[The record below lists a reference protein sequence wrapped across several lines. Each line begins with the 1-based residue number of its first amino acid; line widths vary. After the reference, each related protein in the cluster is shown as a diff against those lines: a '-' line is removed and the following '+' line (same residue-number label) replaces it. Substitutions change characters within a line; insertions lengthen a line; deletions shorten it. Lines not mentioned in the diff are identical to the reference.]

1 MIMQKH
7 HIKGGVESDKLSDEE
22 KQKLIK
28 IKEGLNIIELKKN
41 VEKALNDV
49 LQYVRKP
56 N

>member
-41 VEKALNDV
+41 VEKVLNDV
-49 LQYVRKP
+49 LKYVHQP
-56 N
+56 

>member
-1 MIMQKH
+1 LKILKIH
-7 HIKGGVESDKLSDEE
+7 YKRCLETDKLSYEE

-28 IKEGLNIIELKKN
+28 IKEGLNIIELKKS
-41 VEKALNDV
+41 VETALNDV